1 MIRINLLP
9 IKELRAEVSRRRDL
23 VIGSVTL
30 GLVAVLLLGMYVFQ
44 TYQLTTLEK
53 ELAGLRAELQAL
65 NTKVKEVADLQ
76 LKIKDLRSKQKII
89 DDLNQKKTG
98 PVLVMTSLSQ
108 ATPTRLWLT
117 DLRESAGSVT
127 MNGVAVDHETIANF
141 IRSLALSKHFT
152 NVELLETTQGAG
164 PTAAFKKFAI
174 KAGISYRAPDAQLTD
189 AKAKTNTVK
198 VTEKKP

>member
-53 ELAGLRAELQAL
+53 ELAGIRAELQAL

-117 DLRESAGSVT
+117 DMRESAGSVT

-174 KAGISYRAPDAQLTD
+174 KAGVSYRAPDAQLTD
-189 AKAKTNTVK
+189 AKAKTNTAVK
-198 VTEKKP
+198 